1 MNGSKNRPSFSVK
14 ILLFFLTSGYLI
26 FSPVVFGIGLSQEQ
40 TGFTGYDSPIQ
51 ETSGLEATNYEARD
65 YSTIFGQDASS
76 SPESKTLGELSRVKS
91 RSADRSPSL
100 PYSQEPSM
108 ELENSISKSPSAF
121 PNQSQQYSPVYE
133 QSPSKNSRFV
143 LKREN
148 SLLGELSKS
157 KSSSKSKSPQKKI
170 PSKDKKR
177 PLVVS
182 LSSEASHSERSKSRS
197 PSRSSSKS
205 RSKSRSRSELS
216 KSRTGYG
223 GEMSISSPEIS
234 PVKTEKSR
242 SKSRKESSKR
252 PSTPESEF
260 LKEQE
265 VSSSQNMGNIIPLTA
280 PDMSPSPKF
289 SFNEVSPSNRVEA
302 SNIEAS
308 ASPSTLLDQSI
319 PQEASVSS
327 PESSSLLSEE
337 LSVKEDGSLNA
348 TQMPSRKSSGT
359 SESVSARP
367 YTPVDEGSEFS
378 TLLDGSLS
386 SNEPIDTS
394 HLPLEVAS
402 ESSIGSNYMTLL
414 SSLYGMQALSGVPL
428 DFSEEL
434 FRIEILVSEALYNTG
449 LSISNADVT
458 LLTKRVALVDSS
470 DKNNSFGAQVHPNS
484 FEKIP
489 SFPKVTF
496 NFAECVYQLEN
507 ILFHTRSFIKPV
519 SMSHI
524 LKGCDHIRSSLNIS
538 KPIMENNEIFT
549 KVIQYLILRIY
560 NIGNH
565 EILSIIHK
573 RTSIPAILDLTVF
586 EKLQKSLIEDF
597 LSDSTS
603 LPLPV
608 EFWRTIFVQQL
619 HSFNLYSKDLIGGL
633 LDDHFGLMD
642 ILLDTMYSDPIKMCP
657 YITSIVFYKVNPFK
671 IEDIRINSA
680 KIQTFCLIYLKN
692 MGLNELVT
700 LNKLNMPTLSRN
712 SRLDQIAKQL
722 APGFEILPYF
732 HPDFPKDGNDLTWE
746 TCYSIYSSVSMMLN
760 SLQLDL
766 IFPQI
771 SPLCTKITKKPPSP
785 KFILGMFSRI
795 LDIPSTIQNS
805 LLEIQDI
812 DQIIS
817 SLSVQLK
824 LPETHLR
831 EIYTDYIQGNPIKYL
846 NTIYTI
852 LTKSLKFYFGFDSNQ
867 ESNRQ
872 RNSNKTFEQLF
883 LTRNISENTQM
894 FERLNYWSTIHLYF
908 LSFTMGIPNSSEIL
922 SGIYSFTPSNCES
935 LLFSFFRRVSYS
947 TRSSIADSLTLC
959 ITMYSVIYK
968 NNISSV
974 LVKNISIKEL
984 RDALNYKIGTWTPT
998 QNEWMRSIYMV
1009 FENKLEIIPN
1019 ISNIQTLSLTINED
1033 FFNCFY
1039 SVNKYLHGM
1048 VTVTRFKDIKTP
1060 NLENRILNERSL
1072 GFNLC
1077 SSMSIGAHS
1086 TREEAI
1092 ELRIISTVI
1101 EAVRQFGFKID
1112 IEYIKEFINNYK
1124 LSNNSAFPSGRI
1136 ILDNIISK
1144 FPNTLGT
1151 AIKKA
1156 FQANSSSSN
1165 SLPYFIQAERIISKT
1180 LESRGC
1186 FIQNKET
1193 SIDGRSFELSRD
1205 ISISPGNKNVSYYNT
1220 INSCLSWKTFGYFN
1234 LISCYSVLVNSGTC
1248 ESKDVILEAMVEIA
1262 ERLEWP
1268 RELILLILSQ
1278 DFSLSDSNVFQKI
1291 KQSTDQEEFE
1301 KYLQI
1306 IQDLIV
1312 HVEEHVNDFSWSE
1325 KSLSNPKDESYVL
1338 AEPSEV
1344 SISKS
1349 QTQKINYSFAFGFSK
1364 DSIGDYLRLWEY
1376 RKEIVLNQ
1384 IMSFPVNPS
1393 LSLTKDEISSLLMD
1407 SSPQNINKF
1416 VNSKMTPFANKIKEL
1431 CYKEPHGSFLCEIKT
1446 QIGLPPLKIY
1456 GKGSNMIS
1464 TSISVMN
1471 PPKELGQENLLVLMI
1486 ATPSKSS
1493 IKWEKLEPQSLL
1505 FLSVLMGPKWEKE
1518 LKRYTQLSV
1527 KYFPYSGEYIRLTP
1541 PVFKIETKESII
1553 QETSDLLDSSISA
1566 SISRSPSTKMSKASV
1581 LPGVWHEHLGNISIQ
1596 KLVDFSKFVP
1606 DNSNLLINIVWTL
1619 ASAFNSLWVGG
1630 VELCQI
1636 DLKSIY
1642 AYLGS
1647 QNQQSLNMG
1656 KILDEF
1662 LEFGPNEENVH
1673 SLTNFVLHTLSPP
1686 LIRFSELGRSRVHSV
1701 TESSIEASQSK
1712 INECNDQL
1720 EVMNIFKNILSST
1733 DLSGKIK
1740 GQNLETICREISEI
1754 DPTKL
1759 DCSSLA
1765 WARENSRIP
1774 NDLDK
1779 WPITDIPIV
1788 SPTLKQQEVEIPTSV
1803 NPNEEFSNLE
1813 SKYSEQSR
1821 SLLESAPTIP
1831 VYIPPSAPSIP
1842 PSIPPPIRQS
1852 VRHPIPPSI
1861 SASEPSAKEVVTE
1874 ESQKKEFSP
1883 ESPPSEESEVE
1894 GTSTNEIFDQASV
1907 DQGDSSVF
1915 VTNPILPPP
1924 PTSTIVKPYKPEDLN
1939 EFTLVKVP
1947 KGQLMNLHIYPRITG
1962 NLSEQRKFEIKEL
1975 LTTLKG
1981 VAEELISKFTSWSA
1995 SISRKHSSIVPD
2007 VNFKPSFIFVP
2018 PTPNNRAD
2026 SPRILEKEFYIHESV
2041 FLFARE
2047 ELQRIELPMQQIRNE
2062 DLVEVKM
2069 SRASLAFINNNKQA
2083 PPSITIPQAP
2093 SFPDIRPNISPISQ
2107 APSSIGGFNDNE
2119 ISHLVSNIEKKPG
2132 KYKESIENTQRSSE
2146 LSNSLEKK
2154 SDISLSSGSLGQG
2167 SESSQREMSSESV
2180 IKENSEENVSESQ
2193 RSISPKSNLESENI
2207 QGLSNG
2213 HEYGYSTD
2221 SSITKGEKNNSN
2233 SLAQE
2238 NSPNSDS
2245 NSHNSQPEMSSL
2257 KSESSLDFGS
2267 NTDLSSSDS
2276 KSVSGSNSG
2285 E

>member
-14 ILLFFLTSGYLI
+14 ILLFLLTSGYLV
-26 FSPVVFGIGLSQEQ
+26 FSPEVFGIELSQEQ
-40 TGFTGYDSPIQ
+40 TGFTGYDRPIQ
-51 ETSGLEATNYEARD
+51 ETSGLETTNYRERD
-65 YSTIFGQDASS
+65 DTTIFGQDVSS
-76 SPESKTLGELSRVKS
+76 SPESKTLGELSRMKS
-91 RSADRSPSL
+91 SFSDKSLGL
-100 PYSQEPSM
+100 PYSLEPSM
-108 ELENSISKSPSAF
+108 EFENSISKSPSGF
-121 PNQSQQYSPVYE
+121 PNKSQQYSPVYE
-133 QSPSKNSRFV
+133 QSPSRKSRSGSKIDNSFF
-143 LKREN
+143 
-148 SLLGELSKS
+148 GESSKS
-157 KSSSKSKSPQKKI
+157 KSSSRSKSPQKKT
-170 PSKDKKR
+170 PLKNKKQ

-182 LSSEASHSERSKSRS
+182 LSSEAYHSESSKSRS
-197 PSRSSSKS
+197 PSKSSSKS
-205 RSKSRSRSELS
+205 RSKSRSRSES
-216 KSRTGYG
+216 PKSRTGYG
-223 GEMSISSPEIS
+223 AEMSISSPEIS
-234 PVKTEKSR
+234 PFKTEK

-252 PSTPESEF
+252 SSIPESEL

-265 VSSSQNMGNIIPLTA
+265 ASSSQNLGNIIPLTA
-280 PDMSPSPKF
+280 PDLSPSPKF
-289 SFNEVSPSNRVEA
+289 SFNEVSPSNKLEA

-319 PQEASVSS
+319 QQEASVSS
-327 PESSSLLSEE
+327 PESTSLLSEE
-337 LSVKEDGSLNA
+337 SSVKEDGSLSP

-359 SESVSARP
+359 SESASPRP

-394 HLPLEVAS
+394 QLPLEIAS
-402 ESSIGSNYMTLL
+402 ESTIGSNYMALL

-449 LSISNADVT
+449 LSISNADLT

-470 DKNNSFGAQVHPNS
+470 DKNNSFGAQLHPNS

-489 SFPKVTF
+489 LFPKATF

-524 LKGCDHIRSSLNIS
+524 LKGCDNIRSSLNIT
-538 KPIMENNEIFT
+538 KPIMENNEIFS

-560 NIGNH
+560 NISNH

-573 RTSIPAILDLTVF
+573 RTSVPAILDLNVF
-586 EKLQKSLIEDF
+586 DKLQKSLIEDF
-597 LSDSTS
+597 LSNSTS

-619 HSFNLYSKDLIGGL
+619 HSFNLYSKDLIGRL
-633 LDDHFGLMD
+633 LDDHFGLID

-732 HPDFPKDGNDLTWE
+732 HPDFPKDGNDLNWE

-766 IFPQI
+766 VFPQI

-817 SLSVQLK
+817 SLSVKLK

-867 ESNRQ
+867 KSNSQ
-872 RNSNKTFEQLF
+872 RNSNNTFEQLF

-894 FERLNYWSTIHLYF
+894 FERLNYWSTVHLYF

-922 SGIYSFTPSNCES
+922 GGIYSFTPSNCES

-974 LVKNISIKEL
+974 LVKNISIREL
-984 RDALNYKIGTWTPT
+984 RDALNFKIGTWTPT

-1048 VTVTRFKDIKTP
+1048 ITVTRFQNIKAPT
-1060 NLENRILNERSL
+1060 LENRILSERSL

-1124 LSNNSAFPSGRI
+1124 LSNNSIFPSGRI
-1136 ILDNIISK
+1136 ILDYIISK
-1144 FPNTLGT
+1144 FPNTLAT

-1156 FQANSSSSN
+1156 FQTNSSSSN
-1165 SLPYFIQAERIISKT
+1165 SLPYFIQAERTISKA

-1186 FIQNKET
+1186 FIQNEET
-1193 SIDGRSFELSRD
+1193 SIDERSFELSRD
-1205 ISISPGNKNVSYYNT
+1205 ISISPGNKSVSYYNT

-1248 ESKDVILEAMVEIA
+1248 ESKEVVLEAMVEIA

-1278 DFSLSDSNVFQKI
+1278 DFSLSDFKVFQKI
-1291 KQSTDQEEFE
+1291 KQSIDQEEFE

-1306 IQDLIV
+1306 TQDLIV
-1312 HVEEHVNDFSWSE
+1312 HVEERVNDFSWSE
-1325 KSLSNPKDESYVL
+1325 KSLSSPKDESYAL
-1338 AEPSEV
+1338 TEPPEV
-1344 SISKS
+1344 SVSKS

-1364 DSIGDYLRLWEY
+1364 DSNGDYLRLWEY
-1376 RKEIVLNQ
+1376 RKEIVLSQ

-1393 LSLTKDEISSLLMD
+1393 LSLTKDEISFLLID

-1416 VNSKMTPFANKIKEL
+1416 VSSNMTPFVNKIKEL

-1456 GKGSNMIS
+1456 GKGSKIIS

-1471 PPKELGQENLLVLMI
+1471 PPKELGQENVLVLMI
-1486 ATPSKSS
+1486 ATPSASS
-1493 IKWEKLEPQSLL
+1493 IKWEKLEPKSLL
-1505 FLSVLMGPKWEKE
+1505 FLSVLMGPRWEKE

-1541 PVFKIETKESII
+1541 PVFKIETKESIRE
-1553 QETSDLLDSSISA
+1553 ETSELFDSSISA
-1566 SISRSPSTKMSKASV
+1566 SISHSPRTKLSKSSV
-1581 LPGVWHEHLGNISIQ
+1581 LPGVWHEHLGNISVQ
-1596 KLVDFSKFVP
+1596 KLVEFSKFVP

-1619 ASAFNSLWVGG
+1619 ASAFNSLWVEG

-1642 AYLGS
+1642 VYLGS

-1656 KILDEF
+1656 RILDEF
-1662 LEFGPNEENVH
+1662 IEFGPNEENVH

-1686 LIRFSELGRSRVHSV
+1686 LIRFSELGRSRIHSV

-1720 EVMNIFKNILSST
+1720 EVVKIFKNILSST
-1733 DLSGKIK
+1733 DLSGRIK
-1740 GQNLETICREISEI
+1740 GQNLEAICREITEI

-1774 NDLDK
+1774 NDLEK
-1779 WPITDIPIV
+1779 WPITDIPTV
-1788 SPTLKQQEVEIPTSV
+1788 SPALKQQEVEIS
-1803 NPNEEFSNLE
+1803 NSINSDKEFSKLE

-1821 SLLESAPTIP
+1821 SLLESVPPIP
-1831 VYIPPSAPSIP
+1831 VSIPPTIP
-1842 PSIPPPIRQS
+1842 PSIP
-1852 VRHPIPPSI
+1852 
-1861 SASEPSAKEVVTE
+1861 ASEPSAKEVVAE
-1874 ESQKKEFSP
+1874 ESQRKEFSS
-1883 ESPPSEESEVE
+1883 ESPSSEESEAE
-1894 GTSTNEIFDQASV
+1894 RTSTNEIFDQASV

-1915 VTNPILPPP
+1915 VTNPVLPPP
-1924 PTSTIVKPYKPEDLN
+1924 STSNIVKPYKPEDLN

-1947 KGQLMNLHIYPRITG
+1947 KGKLMNLHIYPKITG
-1962 NLSEQRKFEIKEL
+1962 NLSKQRKFEIKEL
-1975 LTTLKG
+1975 LTALKG

-1995 SISRKHSSIVPD
+1995 SVSRKHSSVVPD
-2007 VNFKPSFIFVP
+2007 INFKPSFIFVP

-2041 FLFARE
+2041 FLFTRE
-2047 ELQRIELPMQQIRNE
+2047 ELQRIEIPMEQIRNE
-2062 DLVEVKM
+2062 DLVEVKI

-2083 PPSITIPQAP
+2083 PPSIAIPQAP
-2093 SFPDIRPNISPISQ
+2093 SFPDIRPSIAPISQ
-2107 APSSIGGFNDNE
+2107 ASSSIGGVNDNE
-2119 ISHLVSNIEKKPG
+2119 ISRLVSNFEQEPN
-2132 KYKESIENTQRSSE
+2132 KYKESIEGTQRSSE
-2146 LSNSLEKK
+2146 LSNSLENK
-2154 SDISLSSGSLGQG
+2154 SGNSLSSASLGQG
-2167 SESSQREMSSESV
+2167 SESSQREVSSGSV
-2180 IKENSEENVSESQ
+2180 IKENSEATVSESQ
-2193 RSISPKSNLESENI
+2193 RSISAKSNSESENI

-2213 HEYGYSTD
+2213 YEYGYSTD
-2221 SSITKGEKNNSN
+2221 SSIIKGES
-2233 SLAQE
+2233 
-2238 NSPNSDS
+2238 NSPNSPEQENSS
-2245 NSHNSQPEMSSL
+2245 NSDLSSQIERPSL
-2257 KSESSLDFGS
+2257 SFESSLNPGS
-2267 NTDLSSSDS
+2267 KTDSFSSDS
-2276 KSVSGSNSG
+2276 KSTSESSSV